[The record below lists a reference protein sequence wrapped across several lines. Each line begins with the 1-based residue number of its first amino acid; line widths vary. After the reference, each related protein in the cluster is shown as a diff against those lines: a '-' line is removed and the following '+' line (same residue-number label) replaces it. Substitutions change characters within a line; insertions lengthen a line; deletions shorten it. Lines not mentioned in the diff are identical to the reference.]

1 MLDSEGPPRSPNA
14 NTAQSGALETSWRNW
29 THLGRPT
36 RVMPSYA
43 VPADTVGCMPNE
55 RLRAAMLQR
64 GVTPTKLA
72 EHVGV
77 DPKTVERW
85 IVKGREPYRRHRY
98 TIAAFLGMEEV
109 YLWPDALTRDEVAAA
124 SQSEIVTVYPHR
136 SEVPRD
142 VLGRFFAEAE
152 TEIGVLV
159 YAGLFLSEDSG
170 VQRTFAEKAK
180 AGVRIRMLFGD
191 PESREVAERG
201 EAEGVGD
208 ALAAKIRN
216 ALVLYKPLRA
226 LENVEFRFHRTVL
239 YNSIYR
245 AGDDLLVNTHIYG
258 LPAAHAP
265 VWHFRK
271 VPGGE
276 IAAAYLES
284 FERVWESA
292 EPMQGQ

>member
-1 MLDSEGPPRSPNA
+1 
-14 NTAQSGALETSWRNW
+14 
-29 THLGRPT
+29 
-36 RVMPSYA
+36 
-43 VPADTVGCMPNE
+43 MPND

-64 GVTPTKLA
+64 GVTTDKLA

-109 YLWPDALTRDEVAAA
+109 YLWPDALSRDEVAAA

-152 TEIGVLV
+152 REIGMLV
-159 YAGLFLSEDSG
+159 YAGLFMSEDAG
-170 VQRTFAEKAK
+170 IQRTFAEKAR

-191 PESREVAERG
+191 PESRQVADRGDDEGIG
-201 EAEGVGD
+201 EAM
-208 ALAAKIRN
+208 AAKIRN
-216 ALVLYKPLRA
+216 VLALLKPIRSLDG
-226 LENVEFRFHRTVL
+226 VEFRFHQTVL

-245 AGDDLLVNTHIYG
+245 ADDDLLVNTHIYG
-258 LPAAHAP
+258 LPAAQAP

-276 IAAAYLES
+276 IATAYLES

-292 EPMQGQ
+292 EPVRGY

>member
-1 MLDSEGPPRSPNA
+1 
-14 NTAQSGALETSWRNW
+14 
-29 THLGRPT
+29 
-36 RVMPSYA
+36 
-43 VPADTVGCMPNE
+43 
-55 RLRAAMLQR
+55 MLQR
-64 GVTPTKLA
+64 GVTPIKLA

-109 YLWPDALTRDEVAAA
+109 YLWPDALTRGEVAAA

-152 TEIGVLV
+152 SEIGVLV
-159 YAGLFLSEDSG
+159 YAGLFLAEDAG
-170 VQRTFAEKAK
+170 IQRTLVEQAK
-180 AGVRIRMLFGD
+180 AGVRIRMLFGV
-191 PESREVAERG
+191 PESPQVAERG
-201 EAEGVGD
+201 EDEGIGE
-208 ALAAKIRN
+208 AMAAKVRN
-216 ALVLYKPLRA
+216 GLALYRPLRA
-226 LENVEFRFHRTVL
+226 VEGVEFRFHRTIL

-245 AGDDLLVNTHIYG
+245 ADDDLLVNTHIFG
-258 LPAAHAP
+258 LPAAQAP

-276 IAAAYLES
+276 IATAYLES

-292 EPMQGQ
+292 EPIQGQ

>member
-1 MLDSEGPPRSPNA
+1 
-14 NTAQSGALETSWRNW
+14 
-29 THLGRPT
+29 
-36 RVMPSYA
+36 
-43 VPADTVGCMPNE
+43 
-55 RLRAAMLQR
+55 MLQR

-170 VQRTFAEKAK
+170 SNGRLPTRPRPV
-180 AGVRIRMLFGD
+180 FG
-191 PESREVAERG
+191 SGCCSVTRRVSEVAERG
-201 EAEGVGD
+201 EDEGVGD
-208 ALAAKIRN
+208 AMPRRSAMRWSCTS
-216 ALVLYKPLRA
+216 R
-226 LENVEFRFHRTVL
+226 
-239 YNSIYR
+239 S
-245 AGDDLLVNTHIYG
+245 
-258 LPAAHAP
+258 
-265 VWHFRK
+265 
-271 VPGGE
+271 
-276 IAAAYLES
+276 
-284 FERVWESA
+284 ER
-292 EPMQGQ
+292 